1 MDSTKEIN
9 CESTDGFKGEFEK
22 KTVTASSRS
31 GKKYSEEI
39 NMKIRKVRVENSG
52 RKEKVEDCKIILKK
66 FDQVISVERIV
77 NKKSHGFYD
86 VSFKDEC

>member
-9 CESTDGFKGEFEK
+9 CESTDGFKGEFEN

-39 NMKIRKVRVENSG
+39 NMKKFLVGKKRWRIARSS
-52 RKEKVEDCKIILKK
+52 LKSLIK
-66 FDQVISVERIV
+66 
-77 NKKSHGFYD
+77 
-86 VSFKDEC
+86 